1 MGRKKRRRKRKRRRR
16 WRRRIR
22 RKIRRRWRR
31 RKGSGDHDLQKIDNE
46 ITVRKPFN

>member
-16 WRRRIR
+16 
-22 RKIRRRWRR
+22 RWR
-31 RKGSGDHDLQKIDNE
+31 KESGDHDLQKIDNE